1 MLLPELKTL
10 THTFF
15 LESHSIWRFLDDQKV
30 EPTNNRGERDIREY
44 VLRRKVSLHT
54 WSDRGD
60 TYLERALSVAGTCR
74 KQGRSPFAF
83 LHEAI
88 VALRASKHVAKRRVK
103 EHHRNP
109 TGQYRELHPR
119 LLHIHNL
126 FEE

>member
-1 MLLPELKTL
+1 ILLLPELKTL

-15 LESHSIWRFLDDQKV
+15 LESHPIWRFLDDKKV
-30 EPTNNRGERDIREY
+30 VPTNHRGERDIREY

-88 VALRASKHVAKRRVK
+88 FALRASKPA
-103 EHHRNP
+103 P
-109 TGQYRELHPR
+109 C
-119 LLHIHNL
+119 LLAA
-126 FEE
+126 